1 MTNQKTNEKVMLDLV
16 LTAEQQQKLK
26 NDAQMVLATKKDMKT
41 MLDDVKVKLL
51 QTDVRRVESTDF
63 CINVADVAT
72 VCQLDVSRLKKEQPD
87 IYKQYIVQ
95 RQRRACAHLK
105 LK

>member
-1 MTNQKTNEKVMLDLV
+1 MNTNTNEKVMLNLV
-16 LTAEQQQKLK
+16 MTTEEQQQLSEKAK
-26 NDAQMVLATKKDMKT
+26 TVRENKKDLKS
-41 MLDDVKVKLL
+41 MLDTVKVKLL
-51 QTDVRRVESTDF
+51 QTDVRKVENEDF